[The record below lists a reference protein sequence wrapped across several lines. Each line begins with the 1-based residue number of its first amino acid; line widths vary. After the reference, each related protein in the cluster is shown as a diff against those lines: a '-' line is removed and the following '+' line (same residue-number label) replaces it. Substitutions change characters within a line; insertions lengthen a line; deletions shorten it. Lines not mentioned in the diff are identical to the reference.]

1 MTDNKNPF
9 PPHDVTDEEVETM
22 RQGISINQTGHL
34 AVFALE
40 GLVSNQLGDAAGEME
55 DALSLAR
62 QGRSDY
68 GAQLKFIEERAA
80 DVATMVRA
88 HRLLYNI
95 T

>member
-40 GLVSNQLGDAAGEME
+40 GLVSN
-55 DALSLAR
+55 
-62 QGRSDY
+62 
-68 GAQLKFIEERAA
+68 
-80 DVATMVRA
+80 
-88 HRLLYNI
+88 
-95 T
+95 